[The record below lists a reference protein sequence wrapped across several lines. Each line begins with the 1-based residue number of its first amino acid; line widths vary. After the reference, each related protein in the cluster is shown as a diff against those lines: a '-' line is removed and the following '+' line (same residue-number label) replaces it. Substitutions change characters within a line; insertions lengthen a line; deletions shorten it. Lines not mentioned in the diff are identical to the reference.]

1 MVFAKIF
8 VRNYEKEIIL
18 GTSDAWLM
26 SRLSQRPSDPAYYI
40 EHCQISTLTHTL
52 YFGMYVVGASWW
64 VNIGF

>member
-26 SRLSQRPSDPAYYI
+26 SRLSQRPSVLYGRLSDFKA
-40 EHCQISTLTHTL
+40 LTPK
-52 YFGMYVVGASWW
+52 S
-64 VNIGF
+64 